1 MRAPASAM
9 RAPASMNRAH
19 LEQSC
24 CGCPKHGACSFG
36 THACTVFLCSRSV
49 LSESSC
55 AVRYTWCAIE
65 HALCSTEHDMG
76 SASRHAPLSTHS
88 AGLSMHRAPL
98 RTICAQLRLSVI
110 ILPWARIVFQR
121 STHHAAQRLPTIGL
135 GGARFGSL

>member
-9 RAPASMNRAH
+9 CASASMNRAH
-19 LEQSC
+19 LEHSC

-36 THACTVFLCSRSV
+36 TPRTVFLCARSV

-55 AVRYTWCAIE
+55 AVRYASCAIE
-65 HALCSTEHDMG
+65 HAPCSTEHHMG
-76 SASRHAPLSTHS
+76 SASRHAQLSTHR

-110 ILPWARIVFQR
+110 ILSWARIVFQH

-135 GGARFGSL
+135 SGARFGFL